1 MNSKLARDSVYS
13 LQVDV
18 NVEGAALHHMKLQLF
33 HCILD
38 NNFIIQ
44 VKLVAASRSIF
55 GPMFSVLHT
64 LNFFARVI
72 WVRHGTELQLGYLQ
86 LAMLFTAWKNEVEPI
101 IEKHRR
107 QESLWRV
114 GAHYTSFP
122 ELVFITSRYD
132 CLLVAPIP

>member
-1 MNSKLARDSVYS
+1 M
-13 LQVDV
+13 
-18 NVEGAALHHMKLQLF
+18 AALPPLWL
-33 HCILD
+33 CILD

-72 WVRHGTELQLGYLQ
+72 WVRQGTELQLGYLQ
-86 LAMLFTAWKNEVEPI
+86 LAMLFTASKNEVEPI
-101 IEKHRR
+101 IEKHSKE
-107 QESLWRV
+107 ESLWRV

-132 CLLVAPIP
+132 LRLSSCCSNPLSMQIAIQTIKQLV